1 MHIITS
7 KLVISNLHTQY
18 KKMKSKSRGFCLT
31 LTGKVL
37 SPSTFDK
44 YQPGPLNL
52 NTCVPFQKEWAK
64 WLWYSGVHHLY
75 CLKISICSTEFTNLR
90 PRTEDIHL
98 AACNGID
105 LLLIR
110 SPTTVLKN
118 QKQQHGKVGV
128 DEITEKLCFE
138 KKLQGEVRSY
148 VSQQRIFQVH
158 VAV

>member
-1 MHIITS
+1 MALVQWSPPFILS
-7 KLVISNLHTQY
+7 KDQY
-18 KKMKSKSRGFCLT
+18 LLNRIHKSQTK
-31 LTGKVL
+31 
-37 SPSTFDK
+37 
-44 YQPGPLNL
+44 
-52 NTCVPFQKEWAK
+52 
-64 WLWYSGVHHLY
+64 
-75 CLKISICSTEFTNLR
+75 
-90 PRTEDIHL
+90 TEDIHL